1 LHLST
6 ADEETRT
13 LHHHC
18 NEAAKN
24 VPWKVGFTK
33 LEVPFLFAVARL
45 LAYVNQSEARAS
57 SKDRR
62 ITVNKNG

>member
-1 LHLST
+1 MEGGVHNARSSL
-6 ADEETRT
+6 
-13 LHHHC
+13 
-18 NEAAKN
+18 
-24 VPWKVGFTK
+24 
-33 LEVPFLFAVARL
+33 FLLAVSPL